1 MNERDKRDVDSG
13 DGESEGI
20 SIDFVRQKVEADLAS
35 GRFDGRV
42 VTRFPP
48 EPNGFLH
55 IGHAKSIC
63 LNFGIAAE
71 YGGVCHLRMDDT
83 DPSKED
89 IDYVE
94 AIQQDITWLGFGW
107 QGEVRYAS
115 DYFEQLYEWA
125 VQLIRAGLAYVDS
138 QTIEEIRQ
146 NRGTSTEPGV
156 ESRFRDRS
164 MDENLELFEQMRG
177 GSFAD
182 GEHVLRARIDM
193 QSPHL
198 IMRDPIM
205 YRIRHAHH
213 YRQGD
218 TWCLYPMYDFTHGQ
232 SDSIEQVTHSI
243 CTLEFENNRRLY
255 EWYVEQL
262 GIYVPEQTEFA
273 RLNLTHTVMS
283 KRRLLQMVTDGMVSG
298 WDDPRM
304 PTIRGLRR
312 RGYTAEA
319 IRAFC
324 DRIGVTKFD
333 GVSEI
338 ALLEHCLRDDL
349 NRTSERRMAVL
360 KPLKVVIENFP
371 EGEVE
376 ELEAINN
383 PEDESA
389 GTRLVPFT
397 RELYIE
403 RDDFLEDP
411 PKKFYRLS
419 PGREVRFRYAFF
431 VTCREAI
438 TDESGEVIELRCT
451 YDPETRGG
459 SAPDGRKVKST
470 IHWVS
475 AEHSVSAE
483 VRLYDHLFSEPDP
496 TVIAKDEDWPRHL
509 NPDSLETLEECFLE
523 RSLGESE
530 AGDRFQFERLGY
542 FCVDQ
547 ESGPDGLVF
556 NRSVE
561 SDTCYQVGNGLVK
574 RWKTPLFP
582 KPIKHISPDDHAR
595 VGYTRGMILTK
606 DHVIV
611 GTSPGSVHV
620 FSLDSN
626 IPVRS
631 VYLSD
636 DVRNSVCGM
645 CAMEEP
651 EESYVNWSMQ

>member
-13 DGESEGI
+13 DGEPEGV
-20 SIDFVRQKVEADLAS
+20 SVDFVRQKVEADLAS

-94 AIQQDITWLGFGW
+94 AIQQDITWLGFAW

-164 MDENLELFEQMRG
+164 VDENLELFEQMRG

-273 RLNLTHTVMS
+273 RLNLTHTLMS

-338 ALLEHCLRDDL
+338 ALLEHCLREDL

-475 AEHSVSAE
+475 AEHSVPAE

-523 RSLGESE
+523 RSLGEAE

-556 NRSVE
+556 NRTVAMR
-561 SDTCYQVGNGLVK
+561 D
-574 RWKTPLFP
+574 RWAKLL
-582 KPIKHISPDDHAR
+582 KK
-595 VGYTRGMILTK
+595 
-606 DHVIV
+606 
-611 GTSPGSVHV
+611 
-620 FSLDSN
+620 
-626 IPVRS
+626 
-631 VYLSD
+631 
-636 DVRNSVCGM
+636 
-645 CAMEEP
+645 
-651 EESYVNWSMQ
+651 